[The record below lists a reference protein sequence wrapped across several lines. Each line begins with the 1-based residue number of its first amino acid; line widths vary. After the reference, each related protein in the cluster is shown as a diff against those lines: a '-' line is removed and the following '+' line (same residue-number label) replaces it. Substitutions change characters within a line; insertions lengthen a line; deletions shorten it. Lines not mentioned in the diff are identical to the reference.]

1 MASLWL
7 NHPGLEGEEIPDI
20 VGHDG
25 SDSKDH
31 YIVNIDALCH
41 HTGRSRIARLIARDY

>member
-7 NHPGLEGEEIPDI
+7 NHPEVEGEEIPDI

-25 SDSKDH
+25 SYSSSSKI
-31 YIVNIDALCH
+31 YFCLYRRGIF
-41 HTGRSRIARLIARDY
+41 G